1 MGNKRLGIEAVR
13 TVKCGQPQRDIS
25 GQRSVSDHQESS
37 GQKEALQ
44 GLTGAY
50 KINPNIFVRTL
61 GNERETPP
69 LKHVVFR
76 QLIKF
81 DGFEEETEVQ
91 GVGGRI
97 TGEILPSARPPSS
110 TVKHGLKGVETL
122 IKDIILENSEISN
135 IPHKSAARRKTLT
148 LMFFCLVVFHKF

>member
-1 MGNKRLGIEAVR
+1 MKGK
-13 TVKCGQPQRDIS
+13 P
-25 GQRSVSDHQESS
+25 
-37 GQKEALQ
+37 
-44 GLTGAY
+44 
-50 KINPNIFVRTL
+50 
-61 GNERETPP
+61 PP